1 MTSPLGSLVVDNRD
15 GRRVSV
21 SRSTRETT
29 ISVSLDID
37 GSGQAT
43 IETGVGFYDHLIG
56 SLAHHGLFDVVIRAE
71 GDLAVDE
78 HHTVEDVAL
87 VLGSAFAEALGD
99 RAGIRRF
106 GEARVPMDEAVA
118 SAVLDIGGRPYAV
131 IELPFRGE
139 RVGELPLQLVEHA
152 LEAFART
159 AGATL
164 HVSGTGRNDHHL
176 AEAAFKA
183 LGRALRLACEPDPRR
198 TGVASTKGSLG

>member
-29 ISVSLDID
+29 ISVSLDLD

-87 VLGSAFAEALGD
+87 VLGAAFAEALGE

-106 GEARVPMDEAVA
+106 GDARVPMDEAVA

-159 AGATL
+159 AGTTL
-164 HVSGTGRNDHHL
+164 HVTGTGRNDHHL

-198 TGVASTKGSLG
+198 TGVASTKGSLE